1 MPPPTISFSFTP
13 SGGEEPPPP
22 PPLTPAAR
30 ARLSPPEA
38 GLLRGGGGGNGGGC
52 GGGITAGAPATAED
66 AAAAEATGDTG
77 TSGAQQNG
85 CMGES
90 GSAPA
95 GARVAPVAGEVAN
108 SFVFFIFIFAPGT
121 HAFYLGE
128 VGETG
133 LNAAGSRGEGQKLRR
148 TKTEV
153 NRNLYACAL
162 PLRDGW
168 VSLGHELTSSRSIVT
183 VRRCLDLASNLVAF
197 CSEHY
202 LAVF

>member
-13 SGGEEPPPP
+13 SGGEEP

-153 NRNLYACAL
+153 NRNLYACGLA
-162 PLRDGW
+162 LRDGW
-168 VSLGHELTSSRSIVT
+168 VSLGHELTSSRWQ
-183 VRRCLDLASNLVAF
+183 
-197 CSEHY
+197 
-202 LAVF
+202 